1 MTTHTMSKTDTF
13 PAAFGAALR
22 QAAPIVL
29 GYLPVGFA
37 YGVLALKSGLSPTNT
52 VLMSLLVFAGSAQ
65 LIAVGLLAAG
75 ASPMA
80 LAATTFVVNLRHLLM
95 SASLAPHLKGWGPG
109 RLSWFGFQLTDETFA
124 LHSLRFAR
132 GERNPAET
140 FSINAIAQAA
150 WVGGTL
156 VGVVASQAVAD
167 VRPWG
172 LDFALP
178 AMFVALVVAQVKG
191 AVHVL
196 VAVVAAVCAV
206 ALAVGGV
213 DQWNVIAA
221 TLVAA
226 TVGTGVSAWT
236 RR

>member
-1 MTTHTMSKTDTF
+1 MTTETLSKPQPASAAMSS
-13 PAAFGAALR
+13 ALR
-22 QAAPIVL
+22 QATPIVL

-37 YGVLALKSGLSPTNT
+37 YGVLALKSGLSPLNT
-52 VLMSLLVFAGSAQ
+52 VLMSVLVFAGSAQ

-75 ASPMA
+75 ATPMA

-95 SASLAPHLKGWGPG
+95 AASLAPHLKGWSVG

-124 LHSLRFAR
+124 LHSLRFGR
-132 GERNPAET
+132 GDKDVAET
-140 FSINAIAQAA
+140 FGINAIAQAS
-150 WVGGTL
+150 WVAGSVL
-156 VGVVASQAVAD
+156 GVVASAALAD
-167 VRPWG
+167 VRPFG

-178 AMFVALVVAQVKG
+178 AMFIALVVGQVKD

-196 VAVVAAVCAV
+196 VGVVAACAAV
-206 ALAVGGV
+206 ALTLGGI
-213 DQWNVIAA
+213 DQWNVIVA

-226 TVGTGVSAWT
+226 TVGTGVAAWT